1 MTDRNKLKDRARDE
15 LFSHINRC
23 GVLEAADEDQEH
35 WLSETM
41 DYLAERYP
49 DLDEKDLRE
58 LYSVGLAFC
67 RPAIPHGR
75 DGGEASG
82 SSEGDEGEEGEIV
95 AASVEDNP
103 TVV

>member
-1 MTDRNKLKDRARDE
+1 MTDRNKLKERARDE

-23 GVLEAADEDQEH
+23 GVLEAADEDQEQ

-49 DLDEKDLRE
+49 DLEESDLRE
-58 LYSVGLAFC
+58 LYSVGLTFC

-75 DGGEASG
+75 KGED
-82 SSEGDEGEEGEIV
+82 SEDDEQTV

-103 TVV
+103 TAV